1 MRSDGVG
8 RTGCGSGFD
17 GSTVPFEPDLVR
29 VYVSGGKETQRETD
43 RIQRGAF
50 EDEKPRRMS
59 VGDMSPPRN
68 HVHACATCGDRRPRR
83 TRRRRKGRSNMPRRR
98 PCFDV
103 TALLSGRAQ
112 ARPWSSEGDLA
123 ASASHA
129 CRAVRQLSC
138 PSSFSIR
145 EVGVQDLF
153 LRDGHGAYPRPGSS
167 PLLHGLLRPR
177 GTFENVV
184 DVDGKRRTTTT
195 GMAPTKDASGAASAI
210 VVAFLKRTR
219 VHQPWQSGKCG
230 PRYLWTDA
238 YAVCLLLGLHWRGCK
253 IDWDKTEPIEAAV
266 EVVRGVHGVLGKKR
280 IEEGRGFVGSSIYA
294 ETEGWLSQDR
304 NQPTARGLRIG
315 KKLPERKLH
324 EPFDEELEWERDGQY
339 FHYLTKWMHALAQ
352 LAAATNDSKYAIQAA
367 QLIKGIHW
375 EFARG
380 KPGGR
385 HLAWK
390 MSTDLS
396 RALVPTQGHTDPLDG
411 FVAYRH
417 VQATLLYFGLGSK
430 YSLES
435 EIEDIRSMVTGKR
448 FDTSDVLGMGC
459 LLADACKVMHLC
471 VRRNALGGDGYD
483 KELPKVLLG
492 LLRDAQ
498 VGLARVAED
507 AFRQS
512 ATRRL
517 AFREFGLSTGLQA
530 LPLMQKL
537 LVELRQAPDKCGI
550 SKNDVQQVES
560 LLSRLIESH
569 FWMVE
574 EIHDFWA
581 IDEHRKGRTWISH
594 LDINEVMWATSLLPD
609 GFLEMLF

>member
-1 MRSDGVG
+1 
-8 RTGCGSGFD
+8 
-17 GSTVPFEPDLVR
+17 
-29 VYVSGGKETQRETD
+29 
-43 RIQRGAF
+43 
-50 EDEKPRRMS
+50 
-59 VGDMSPPRN
+59 
-68 HVHACATCGDRRPRR
+68 
-83 TRRRRKGRSNMPRRR
+83 
-98 PCFDV
+98 
-103 TALLSGRAQ
+103 
-112 ARPWSSEGDLA
+112 
-123 ASASHA
+123 
-129 CRAVRQLSC
+129 
-138 PSSFSIR
+138 
-145 EVGVQDLF
+145 
-153 LRDGHGAYPRPGSS
+153 
-167 PLLHGLLRPR
+167 
-177 GTFENVV
+177 
-184 DVDGKRRTTTT
+184 VDGKRHTTTT
-195 GMAPTKDASGAASAI
+195 SMATTKDAIVAANAI
-210 VVAFLKRTR
+210 AVAFLKRTR
-219 VHQPWQSGKCG
+219 VDQPWQSGKCG

-238 YAVCLLLGLHWRGCK
+238 FAVCLLLGLHWRGCK
-253 IDWDKTEPIEAAV
+253 IDWNKTEPIEAAV

-280 IEEGRGFVGSSIYA
+280 VEEGRGFVGTSICS

-304 NQPTARGLRIG
+304 NQPIARGLRIG

-324 EPFDEELEWERDGQY
+324 EPFDEQLEWERDGQY
-339 FHYLTKWMHALAQ
+339 FHYLTKWIHALAQ
-352 LAAATNDSKYAIQAA
+352 MAAATNDSKYAIQAA

-483 KELPKVLLG
+483 KELPKLLLG

-498 VGLARVAED
+498 IGLARVAED
-507 AFRQS
+507 AFRQ
-512 ATRRL
+512 AAPHRL

-537 LVELRQAPDKCGI
+537 VIELRREPDKCGL
-550 SKNDVQQVES
+550 SKYDVQQVES
-560 LLSRLIESH
+560 MLSHLIEAH
-569 FWMVE
+569 FWMVK
-574 EIHDFWA
+574 EIHEFWA
-581 IDEHRKGRTWISH
+581 IDDHRKVGSWISH
-594 LDINEVMWATSLLPD
+594 MDINEVMWATSLLPD
-609 GFLEMLF
+609 GFIEMLF